1 MNDTRMTPGDAQATS
16 GNRREHE
23 SVSHDI
29 PRAVRISEALRKFVD
44 MVGRA
49 GSWLFIPVVLITV
62 MDVVLRKIGVQ
73 YWLITNFGRMFDSTV
88 LQELEWHFHTGL
100 FALVLAY
107 GYVWNTHVRVDLV
120 REHLAFR
127 KKAWLEFLGL
137 TFFLIPFTS
146 IVLWFAVVYAYDSYM
161 MNEISAST
169 VGLTHRWI
177 IKTVLAFGMLMVIIA
192 GIAVWL
198 QLAIVLWGPQDLR
211 FPLMT
216 IEWPEEAGSKIEGK
230 TRLELDDVEDEFQR
244 RDREHGLG
252 IHRGTD
258 APLDNQDRARSRI
271 AHGDHRGNRS
281 VAPSRDCAVGPAGPE
296 IPADDDRVAGR
307 GRIENRR

>member
-1 MNDTRMTPGDAQATS
+1 MNDTRVNPGDAQASS
-16 GNRREHE
+16 GDGEE
-23 SVSHDI
+23 QEYLSHDI
-29 PRAVRISEALRKFVD
+29 PRAIRISEALRKFVD
-44 MVGRA
+44 LVGRA
-49 GSWLFIPVVLITV
+49 GSWLFIPVVMITV

-73 YWLITNFGRMFDSTV
+73 YWLITHFGRMFDSTV

-100 FALVLAY
+100 FTLVLAY
-107 GYVWNTHVRVDLV
+107 GYVWNTHVRVDLI

-137 TFFLIPFTS
+137 TFFLIPFCS
-146 IVLWFAVVYAYDSYM
+146 VVLYFAIVYAYDSFM

-177 IKTVLAFGMLMVIIA
+177 IKTVLVFGILMVIVA

-198 QLAIVLWGPQDLR
+198 QVVIVLWGPRDLR

-230 TRLELDDVEDEFQR
+230 TRLELADVEDEFQR
-244 RDREHGLG
+244 RDRERREQEAQAPPGPSK
-252 IHRGTD
+252 D
-258 APLDNQDRARSRI
+258 A
-271 AHGDHRGNRS
+271 
-281 VAPSRDCAVGPAGPE
+281 
-296 IPADDDRVAGR
+296 
-307 GRIENRR
+307 